1 MRKAWLI
8 ARHEFLVTTGRVSY
22 RIFAGMV
29 PLLALLALAAI
40 ALWQAIGVDEPA
52 EVVQAGFVDLTVGA
66 DGNPIFT
73 SFFDSGNTTFV
84 PYDDERAGTLALLDG
99 TLDKF
104 YVIPADYLSSGLVV
118 EVRREQPGLGSLSE
132 QGGNPNTTPLGR
144 FLLNNLFVGSVGTA
158 QANRVLV
165 PFQLAI
171 VEVDE
176 TGQVVVDPVERG
188 RVLFFLGFGVL
199 LIVSVF
205 ATSGYL
211 LQGLSEEKENRIME
225 VLLSSVKPH
234 QLMMGKLFGL
244 GAAGLLQMLIW
255 AVAAV
260 LFNVALGW
268 IVEVPDSLS
277 LAPSFLGT
285 VAGVAYFLLGYL
297 FFATLMAALGAVTTS
312 QREAS
317 QITFIVVLPGV
328 APMWFIEQLIE
339 NPDGGLARTLSFI
352 PFSAPMASLV
362 RLGVDGIGVVEL
374 LASLVVLACSV
385 ALAMWLT
392 VRLFRAYLLTY
403 GQRPGLRQI
412 LRTLRGA

>member
-84 PYDDERAGTLALLDG
+84 PYDDESAGTLALLDG